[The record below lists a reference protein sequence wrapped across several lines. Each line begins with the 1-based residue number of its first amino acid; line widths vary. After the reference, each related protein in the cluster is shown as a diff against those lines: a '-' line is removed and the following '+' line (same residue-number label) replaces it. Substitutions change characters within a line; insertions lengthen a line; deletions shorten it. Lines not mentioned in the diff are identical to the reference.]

1 MNEVNW
7 TAVRTALC
15 ALGFT
20 FLSSHAVCQTVN
32 LVTANGGNSF
42 CEGETLEIFPQVNG
56 FASFFTYTWT
66 LGSLGPNESGTSD
79 DLSSIT
85 VPLANPGNY
94 TVSLEINDGLNAVS
108 ESFDFSVIPLVFGQL
123 SLANTGL
130 DYAQI
135 NQPGGNTLFRFCG
148 GVEDATMDFNLTY
161 DGPVN
166 FTDMFI
172 NLDWGDGASATPSE
186 LQGSSVSHT
195 YAPGSYTIDFLV
207 INPNPVTGSDCVSMQ
222 SYDVYVG
229 SAPSITVTSTGEEL
243 RRA

>member
-15 ALGFT
+15 ALVFT

-94 TVSLEINDGLNAVS
+94 TVSLEINDGL
-108 ESFDFSVIPLVFGQL
+108 
-123 SLANTGL
+123 
-130 DYAQI
+130 
-135 NQPGGNTLFRFCG
+135 
-148 GVEDATMDFNLTY
+148 
-161 DGPVN
+161 
-166 FTDMFI
+166 
-172 NLDWGDGASATPSE
+172 
-186 LQGSSVSHT
+186 
-195 YAPGSYTIDFLV
+195 
-207 INPNPVTGSDCVSMQ
+207 
-222 SYDVYVG
+222 
-229 SAPSITVTSTGEEL
+229 
-243 RRA
+243 